1 MYISH
6 CNICACYVYFSN
18 RLWENVP
25 FGMLQEKEEEHLCA
39 LMSKWKTKAKTWGT
53 GVVGRQWMSSSFA
66 SLSTAVCILQLF
78 TRWMRSFFSLLEM
91 KQHVV
96 KWLSHSPEPFK
107 DDGLNAALVNLVAKI
122 WWLLFIMLLMRALV
136 MIYSVYYYILSWSNI
151 IKRVFSTIS
160 LWVC

>member
-1 MYISH
+1 
-6 CNICACYVYFSN
+6 
-18 RLWENVP
+18 
-25 FGMLQEKEEEHLCA
+25 
-39 LMSKWKTKAKTWGT
+39 
-53 GVVGRQWMSSSFA
+53 MSSSFA

-122 WWLLFIMLLMRALV
+122 
-136 MIYSVYYYILSWSNI
+136 
-151 IKRVFSTIS
+151 
-160 LWVC
+160 